1 MIVLP
6 RICRTPEKAE
16 NVLAN
21 ITDKSL
27 VVDAQYVTEVDKS
40 FLARFCDYLA
50 YGRVDRVI
58 LMNASPGFHQKFMI
72 AYMFSPAKFMVER
85 R

>member
-1 MIVLP
+1 MIALP
-6 RICRTPEKAE
+6 HICRTPEEAG
-16 NVLAN
+16 NILAN

-27 VVDAQYVTEVDKS
+27 AVDAQHVTEVDES

-58 LMNASPGFHQKFMI
+58 LMNASPSFHQKFMT
-72 AYMFSPAKFMVER
+72 AHLFSAAKFMVER